1 MPWLRAATAARLAA
15 IEEATDSRVVMAAAE
30 HSPESAELPLPEDG
44 GLCNNRG
51 YVRDSRGNQYTIIYQ
66 YPLNKICCGS

>member
-1 MPWLRAATAARLAA
+1 MPWLRAATAAMLAA

-51 YVRDSRGNQYTIIYQ
+51 YVRERVVVTSTPSFTNIH
-66 YPLNKICCGS
+66 